1 MAEDLARIRG
11 LFVEWFPSEDTAD
24 YVAEQLERG
33 HPGVIVDR
41 GPKHLDVSWIGH
53 EDEQV
58 SAGAVYD
65 TTMVREIDVY
75 TFCER
80 VLALQPGGR
89 ATSGPELDRPG

>member
-1 MAEDLARIRG
+1 MDEDLARLCG
-11 LFVEWFPSEDTAD
+11 PFVEWFPSEGTAD
-24 YVAEQLERG
+24 YVAEELERG

-80 VLALQPGGR
+80 VLAMQGAGRVTQGG
-89 ATSGPELDRPG
+89 L